1 MHYDSDGAGAGAA
14 IHIDHRTYDNGRRL
28 TQCDQNLTGAGG
40 TAITSTTKTYRGNVG
55 DPGDN
60 LTETINITST
70 NAGNPLVTSFDYSYD
85 ANKNKL
91 KETIGGVMQ
100 PYGFGTTTAA
110 AYDAEDRVT
119 GWNRDD
125 ALKTQAWTLSKVG
138 DWNTFNDTILGNETR
153 VHGATHEL
161 SSITGGA
168 NPGALT
174 HDAKG
179 NITTNPAHGSQT
191 YVWDFD
197 NQLKQAVSGGTHK
210 YYYDALG
217 RRVMKHVAG
226 ENRLIFVHDGPQ
238 IIAEYKYTN
247 GVIGIPGGID
257 AGTSTTSQTTQTT
270 QTQDRAVI
278 IGTRRGTATIQRKY
292 VYSTYIDERC
302 LMIDRTAK
310 GALPAATE
318 ELFYYHRN
326 NLYSTAA
333 MTDAAGLVQE
343 RYAYDAYGN
352 ILLFGPDTGGALG
365 TPITVSAL
373 GQPYTYTGR
382 RLDDETEN
390 YHYRSRYYQA
400 PLGRFLGRDRILYGD
415 GYNMY
420 AYVSGGPLNRLD
432 PSGRQRI
439 TMSKREV
446 WLREISSTNGRFDVG
461 ECDAGCKKMTVLS
474 KLPHE
479 IHRTDVGHTGIAI
492 GENYYDYG
500 PGESPWGPTGGGKK
514 KKKAWGTGW
523 WDNPEHHEG
532 IDDFDSVK
540 LHHVLVRL
548 RFGDLAPGHTI
559 LAFEVCVPE
568 GWADAVEE
576 AWKKIYASRA
586 HFEIPGPHC
595 TSLVNTTTRVSRTE
609 SGEWKAFE
617 GQIVGQAVSPLSYA
631 KEMAEVKHMCGSN
644 AGKKIRAQIIRR
656 APSKYFDRSRWLAP
670 RR

>member
-1 MHYDSDGAGAGAA
+1 M
-14 IHIDHRTYDNGRRL
+14 
-28 TQCDQNLTGAGG
+28 
-40 TAITSTTKTYRGNVG
+40 TTDVTYRGNVS

-60 LTETINITST
+60 LTETITT
-70 NAGNPLVTSFDYSYD
+70 NTTAGGGTLVNSFAYSYD

-91 KETIGGVMQ
+91 KETIGGPLN
-100 PYGFGTTTAA
+100 PYGFGTTVGQEA
-110 AYDAEDRVT
+110 AYDAEDRLT
-119 GWNRDD
+119 DWHRDD
-125 ALKTQAWTLSKVG
+125 TLRDLNYALSLVG
-138 DWNTFNDTILGNETR
+138 DWNTFTVEGVTETR
-153 VHGATHEL
+153 THGNAHEL
-161 SSITGGA
+161 TNLAGGG

-179 NITTNPAHGSQT
+179 NILTSPAHGSQT
-191 YVWDFD
+191 YTWDFD
-197 NQLKQAVSGGTHK
+197 NQLKQAASGGTHK

-226 ENRLIFVHDGPQ
+226 ENRLIFVHDGQQ

-390 YHYRSRYYQA
+390 YQYRARYYQA

-420 AYVSGGPLNRLD
+420 AYVGGRALVAVDGSGLTRDEVRVLPDAAKADLPALVLNAIMGLGSDGNEYSFYKSCNTNCAAGYFDCKNSGMKEAKCLELWENCRKFCLAGEEIKHHFDKDPTTGLSWQAYTALAVGMASLYVAGSEDTAVALSQTKAFCRVSPRMIRVVAGGLAVAATGFAVWDAVNTINAVDSKSNRLKLSQAWAHQVQ
-432 PSGRQRI
+432 PNLRGRGWRRAGVARGNR
-439 TMSKREV
+439 TLGV
-446 WLREISSTNGRFDVG
+446 F
-461 ECDAGCKKMTVLS
+461 DAGFMEATASQRAATGFWVTPCGTRKVLIYAKMNGKWIRATRDHGL
-474 KLPHE
+474 E
-479 IHRTDVGHTGIAI
+479 IND
-492 GENYYDYG
+492 
-500 PGESPWGPTGGGKK
+500 KQCLM
-514 KKKAWGTGW
+514 
-523 WDNPEHHEG
+523 
-532 IDDFDSVK
+532 FDEIF
-540 LHHVLVRL
+540 RIEM
-548 RFGDLAPGHTI
+548 G
-559 LAFEVCVPE
+559 LAFQ
-568 GWADAVEE
+568 
-576 AWKKIYASRA
+576 S
-586 HFEIPGPHC
+586 
-595 TSLVNTTTRVSRTE
+595 S
-609 SGEWKAFE
+609 
-617 GQIVGQAVSPLSYA
+617 QA
-631 KEMAEVKHMCGSN
+631 AE
-644 AGKKIRAQIIRR
+644 
-656 APSKYFDRSRWLAP
+656 
-670 RR
+670 